1 MCKNKKC
8 VKIHSIMQKLL
19 QNFKK
24 LNVYYRKPDNVQ
36 QRLCKIAFKIFQS
49 TFVLLQALIKAI
61 KC

>member
-1 MCKNKKC
+1 
-8 VKIHSIMQKLL
+8 MQKLL

-49 TFVLLQALIKAI
+49 TFVLLQAFIKAI